1 VPSPSFLQPGL
12 TLADGRYRVELRLAR
27 GGLGE
32 VWRGSDALTGRPV
45 VFKTMRFDRADDT
58 GAVLLFLNEARH
70 GATVDHPNVV
80 QTLGRLEGEVPP
92 PGVIIQEWAQGHSLA
107 HTIAVSGPLETK
119 RALRIMA
126 KVARALRAVHTAELV
141 HRDVSTLNIIID
153 QADQPKLIDFGIAVP
168 IGAPSV
174 TRHLTVPGNPDY
186 LAPELARGRPATP
199 AADLYSLGIV
209 LFETL
214 TGAKPYVG
222 STREDTATAHVLS
235 PPPLPPAGLPSDLRS
250 FISLL
255 VAKDPMRR
263 PQNALA
269 VARMFEAWST

>member
-1 VPSPSFLQPGL
+1 LQPGL
-12 TLADGRYRVELRLAR
+12 TLADGRYRVEVRLAR

-32 VWRGSDALTGRPV
+32 VWRGCEVETGRAL
-45 VFKTMRFDRADDT
+45 VFKTMRLDRVDDT

-70 GATVDHPNVV
+70 GAVVNHPAVAK
-80 QTLGRLEGEVPP
+80 TIGRIEGEVPP
-92 PGVIIQEWAQGHSLA
+92 PGVIVQELAEGHSLA
-107 HTIAVSGPLETK
+107 QTISDSGPLETK

-126 KVARALRAVHTAELV
+126 QVARALRAVHKAELV
-141 HRDVSTLNIIID
+141 HRDVSTLNIIVD
-153 QADQPKLIDFGIAVP
+153 HADQPKLIDFGIAAP

-209 LFETL
+209 LYEAL
-214 TGAKPYVG
+214 TGAKPYKG
-222 STREDTATAHVLS
+222 STREDVATAHVLA
-235 PPPLPPAGLPSDLRS
+235 PPPKPPPGLPSDLRS
-250 FISLL
+250 FICLL
-255 VAKDPMRR
+255 ISKDPKRR

-269 VARMFEAWST
+269 VARMFEAWSQ

>member
-1 VPSPSFLQPGL
+1 M
-12 TLADGRYRVELRLAR
+12 ELRLAR

-32 VWRGSDALTGRPV
+32 VWQGQDVESGQPV
-45 VFKTMRFDRADDT
+45 VFKTMRQDRVDDT
-58 GAVLLFLNEARH
+58 GAVLMFLNEARH
-70 GATVDHPNVV
+70 GSAVRHPGVV
-80 QTLGRLEGEVPP
+80 QTLGRIEGEVPP
-92 PGVIIQEWAQGHSLA
+92 PGVIIQELAPGHSLA
-107 HTIAVSGPLETK
+107 QTLAHAGPIETK

-126 KVARALRAVHTAELV
+126 KVARALRAVHAAELV
-141 HRDVSTLNIIID
+141 HRDVSTLNIIVD
-153 QADQPKLIDFGIAVP
+153 PDDQPKLIDFGIAVP

-209 LFETL
+209 LYETL
-214 TGAKPYVG
+214 TGAKPY
-222 STREDTATAHVLS
+222 SRPTREATATAHVIS
-235 PPPLPPAGLPSDLRS
+235 PPPAPPAGLPSDLRS

-255 VAKDPMRR
+255 IAKDPERR

-269 VARMFEAWST
+269 VARMFEAWSA